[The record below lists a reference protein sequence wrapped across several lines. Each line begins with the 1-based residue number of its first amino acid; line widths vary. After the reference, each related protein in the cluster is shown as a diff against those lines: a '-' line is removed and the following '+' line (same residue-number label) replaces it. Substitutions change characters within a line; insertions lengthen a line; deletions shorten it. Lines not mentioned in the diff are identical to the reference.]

1 MNLNMLSRLSPVALA
16 ATGVF
21 LLCGMDV
28 VIKHLTASNG
38 TLAIAF
44 GRYLF
49 GAAAA
54 AAIWNAAGRPRI
66 TGEMLRAH
74 TVRGLILVCSATGFF
89 YALSVL
95 ELAEAITLGF
105 LAPLLIPIA
114 AWVLLGER
122 PRPSSLIAGA
132 VGFSGAV
139 IASYGGPVDAH
150 SENRMLGI
158 AAVVISAITYAI
170 SIAML
175 RGRAGKDGA
184 PIVGLMQSLMPMLI
198 VAGPAIALSPLPPAA
213 DLPFFALMGVLG
225 AAGWY
230 LLINAYA
237 RAEAQRLAPLEFTA
251 LLWAS
256 LSGYFLFSEPLRAQV
271 YLGALL
277 IVGACLYVEWADRKL
292 TPAPQ
297 TPIGD

>member
-1 MNLNMLSRLSPVALA
+1 MLSRLSPIALA
-16 ATGVF
+16 ALGVA
-21 LLCGMDV
+21 LLCAMDA
-28 VIKHLTASNG
+28 VIKHLTATNG

-54 AAIWNAAGRPRI
+54 AAIWNAAGRPAI
-66 TGEMLRAH
+66 TREMLRAH
-74 TVRGLILVCSATGFF
+74 AVRGFLLVGSATGFF
-89 YALSVL
+89 YALGTL

-105 LAPLLIPIA
+105 IAPLLIPVA

-122 PRPSSLIAGA
+122 PRPASLAAGA
-132 VGFSGAV
+132 FGFFGAM
-139 IASYGGPVDAH
+139 IAAH
-150 SENRMLGI
+150 GAPGDRHSSNHALGI
-158 AAVVISAITYAI
+158 AAVLFSAVTYAI

-175 RGRAGKDGA
+175 RGRADKDGA

-198 VAGPAIALSPLPPAA
+198 VAGPAIALSPLPPLA
-213 DLPFFALMGVLG
+213 DLPFFALMGALG
-225 AAGWY
+225 AGGWY

-251 LLWAS
+251 LIWAS
-256 LSGYFLFSEPLRAQV
+256 LSGYFLFHEPLRTQV
-271 YLGALL
+271 YFGAAL
-277 IVGACLYVEWADRKL
+277 IIAACLFAEWEDRRGRFM
-292 TPAPQ
+292 PAPQ